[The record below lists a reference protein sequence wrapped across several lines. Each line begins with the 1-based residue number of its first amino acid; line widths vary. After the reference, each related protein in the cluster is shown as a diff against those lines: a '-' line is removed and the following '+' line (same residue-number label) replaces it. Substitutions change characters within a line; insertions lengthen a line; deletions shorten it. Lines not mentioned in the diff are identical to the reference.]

1 MKLQWGWLC
10 LLLASAATTSSFA
23 FAANNHHAS
32 FVRGL
37 ERGGGTRS
45 AINVDSSS
53 SDAAGSSGKDDIQAE
68 SSENPIE
75 TSLSPK
81 VGTNSCD
88 DKSLYPL
95 FALPHLYL
103 LTICTNHID
112 HATETTSEGFVLVI
126 GYRRR
131 ASSFC

>member
-53 SDAAGSSGKDDIQAE
+53 SDAGSSE
-68 SSENPIE
+68 SSEDTIE
-75 TSLSPK
+75 NSLSPK

-88 DKSLYPL
+88 DNPFTRTLL
-95 FALPHLYL
+95 F
-103 LTICTNHID
+103 LTSI
-112 HATETTSEGFVLVI
+112 
-126 GYRRR
+126 
-131 ASSFC
+131 